1 MINTLTHLNN
11 MYIRNKHQALHAA
24 RVLVAFVILGAI
36 VTSCYKIIRTYAP
49 TEVTGTESFEARI
62 VVADDGS
69 STQNFTTDWSV
80 AAVRVP
86 EGWTVAVPTGCHQQY
101 AENWVYYSD
110 GTKVAGRQNMK
121 YNAHLSDLYNAGA
134 PKAGYRWWAF
144 VTVRRVPKHMT
155 ACWRNGCDSIA
166 ITFQI
171 TPDGVPGTY
180 QIDFIAGDEE
190 DEEGVSKYNSFSEAS
205 STRLIHA
212 ATISSFSNGKK
223 PDNAAPGLSRT
234 IVVKEGSGI
243 QPTETAEELSQRN
256 PDAVY
261 SIDGRLLRIGTSTEG
276 LAPGVY
282 IIGGVKKT
290 VR

>member
-1 MINTLTHLNN
+1 MNNNDNRNISRTFRAAKVIAALTL
-11 MYIRNKHQALHAA
+11 
-24 RVLVAFVILGAI
+24 VGAV
-36 VTSCYKIIRTYAP
+36 VTSCYKIIRIHAP
-49 TEVTGTESFEARI
+49 AEVTGSETFEARL

-86 EGWTVAVPTGCHQQY
+86 EGWTVTVPRSCHRQY
-101 AENWVYYSD
+101 AEDWVYYSD
-110 GTKVAGRQNMK
+110 GTKVNGSQNMS
-121 YNAHLSDLYNAGA
+121 YNAHLSDLYNSGA
-134 PKAGYRWWAF
+134 PKQGYKWWAF
-144 VTVRRVPKHMT
+144 VTDKMVPKHMT
-155 ACWRNGCDSIA
+155 ACWRNGCDSIT

-171 TPDGVPGTY
+171 TPDGVPGKY

-190 DEEGVSKYNSFSEAS
+190 DEQGVEKYASFADAS
-205 STRLIHA
+205 TTRLIHA
-212 ATISSFSNGKK
+212 ATISTFSNGKK

-243 QPTETAEELSQRN
+243 SPAATAEELSRRN

-261 SIDGRLLRIGTSTEG
+261 SLDGRKLRNGTSTDG
-276 LAPGVY
+276 LAPNVY
-282 IIGGVKKT
+282 IIAGEKHT

>member
-1 MINTLTHLNN
+1 MLMNN
-11 MYIRNKHQALHAA
+11 MYIRNKHQALHA
-24 RVLVAFVILGAI
+24 VKVIVAFVILGAI

-49 TEVTGTESFEARI
+49 TEVTGTETFEARI
-62 VVADDGS
+62 VVTDDGS
-69 STQNFTTDWSV
+69 STQNAVTDWSV

-86 EGWTVAVPTGCHQQY
+86 EGWTVDVPRGCHQQY
-101 AENWVYYSD
+101 AEDWVYYSD
-110 GTKVAGRQNMK
+110 GTKVNSSQNMK

-134 PKAGYRWWAF
+134 PKTGYRWWAF
-144 VTVRRVPKHMT
+144 VTVRRVPKHM
-155 ACWRNGCDSIA
+155 ASCWRNGCDSIA

-180 QIDFIAGDEE
+180 QLDFIAGDEE
-190 DEEGVSKYNSFSEAS
+190 DEEGVTKYNTFSEAS

-212 ATISSFSNGKK
+212 ATVTTFQGGKK

-234 IVVKEGSGI
+234 VIVKEGSGI
-243 QPTETAEELSQRN
+243 RQTEAPEELSRKN

-261 SIDGRLLRIGTSTEG
+261 SADGRLLRMGTSTEG
-276 LAPGVY
+276 LEPGIY

>member
-1 MINTLTHLNN
+1 MDMNN
-11 MYIRNKHQALHAA
+11 LDKTTAFRLLRVAKLALAI
-24 RVLVAFVILGAI
+24 VIIGTV

-49 TEVTGTESFEARI
+49 TEVTGTETFEARL
-62 VVADDGS
+62 VVTDDGS

-86 EGWTVAVPTGCHQQY
+86 DGWTVTIPRGGHRQY
-101 AENWVYYSD
+101 AEDWVYYSD
-110 GTKVAGRQNMK
+110 GSKVSSRQNMS

-134 PKAGYRWWAF
+134 PLQGYKWWAF
-144 VTVRRVPKHMT
+144 VTDRMVPKHM
-155 ACWRNGCDSIA
+155 ASCWRNGCDSIA

-171 TPDGVPGTY
+171 TPNGVPGTY
-180 QIDFIAGDEE
+180 HIDFIAGDEE
-190 DEEGVSKYNSFSEAS
+190 AEEGVEKYSSFSAAS

-212 ATISSFSNGKK
+212 ATISTFSGGKK

-234 IVVKEGSGI
+234 IVVKEASGI
-243 QPTETAEELSQRN
+243 RATDSAEELSRQN

-261 SIDGRLLRIGTSTEG
+261 SIDGCLLRNGTSTEG

-282 IIGGVKKT
+282 IIGGEKKT

>member
-1 MINTLTHLNN
+1 MNN
-11 MYIRNKHQALHAA
+11 NYIRNKRQALHSVKVMA
-24 RVLVAFVILGAI
+24 AFVILGAI

-49 TEVTGTESFEARI
+49 TEVTGTETFEARI

-86 EGWTVAVPTGCHQQY
+86 EGWTVAVPRGCHQQY
-101 AENWVYYSD
+101 AEDWVYYSD

-121 YNAHLSDLYNAGA
+121 YNAHLSDLYNARA

-180 QIDFIAGDEE
+180 QLDFIAGDEE
-190 DEEGVSKYNSFSEAS
+190 DEAGVSKYDTFSDAS

-212 ATISSFSNGKK
+212 ATISSFSNGKR

-234 IVVKEGSGI
+234 VVVKEGSGI
-243 QPTETAEELSQRN
+243 RQAEAPEELSRKN

-261 SIDGRLLRIGTSTEG
+261 SADGHLLRMGTSTEG
-276 LAPGVY
+276 LEPGIY

>member
-1 MINTLTHLNN
+1 MLMNN
-11 MYIRNKHQALHAA
+11 NYIRNKRQALHAVKVMA
-24 RVLVAFVILGAI
+24 AFVILGAI

-49 TEVTGTESFEARI
+49 TEVTGTETFEARI

-101 AENWVYYSD
+101 AEDWVYYSD
-110 GTKVAGRQNMK
+110 GTKVAGTQNMT
-121 YNAHLSDLYNAGA
+121 YNAHLSDLYNVGA
-134 PKAGYRWWAF
+134 PKKGYRWWAF
-144 VTVRRVPKHMT
+144 VTNRRVPKHMT

-180 QIDFIAGDEE
+180 QLDFIAGDEE
-190 DEEGVSKYNSFSEAS
+190 DEAGVSKYDTFSDAS

-212 ATISSFSNGKK
+212 ATISSFSNGKR

-234 IVVKEGSGI
+234 VVVKEGSGI
-243 QPTETAEELSQRN
+243 RQAEAPEELSRKN

-261 SIDGRLLRIGTSTEG
+261 SADGRLLRMGTSTEG
-276 LAPGVY
+276 LEPGIY